1 MPRLSFSNL
10 LRLRT
15 HFNRPEEKEWCRKQ
29 IDLDYD
35 NFWSYV
41 GWTADEKKQ
50 REMREAE
57 ELAAAQEAAAQDA
70 SAASLKA
77 AQDASAA
84 SLKPPLTTPTTRPAS
99 SSAAAAAAA
108 AAAAEGFQTSA
119 SEQGGFRNILGD
131 LVVPGQLIHLREDP
145 ETGCYRAC
153 MAAFD
158 DPELQWIKVQL
169 RAIDDHY
176 IKRQVEQGGC
186 VARFRV

>member
-1 MPRLSFSNL
+1 MRREDMVPRLSFSNL

-29 IDLDYD
+29 IDIDYE

-57 ELAAAQEAAAQDA
+57 ELAVAQEAAAEDA
-70 SAASLKA
+70 AAASHL
-77 AQDASAA
+77 S
-84 SLKPPLTTPTTRPAS
+84 T
-99 SSAAAAAAA
+99 AAAAAV
-108 AAAAEGFQTSA
+108 AAEAAGGGEASA
-119 SEQGGFRNILGD
+119 SGQGRFRNILGD

-145 ETGCYRAC
+145 ATGCYRAC

-158 DPELQWIKVQL
+158 DAELQWIKVQL

-176 IKRQVEQGGC
+176 IKRRVEQGWSGGG
-186 VARFRV
+186 